1 MDEHDQMLLPITAL
15 PICCTALLGTSLPW
29 NPPRASCAAHEA
41 TEKMSGL
48 ASGWTKSTI
57 HRTAFTKIYSG
68 SNCSMSAEEKQ
79 FNSFQDS
86 AAVSETTP
94 SESTKHR
101 VLNRSG
107 CSHPTS
113 CALADILFCHHH
125 TAHWVTALP
134 NCSLLFL
141 PGNTRL
147 TCYFWLAGIQPNQAL
162 DPTSVFWSGKLTW
175 FSLNWEKKVNT

>member
-1 MDEHDQMLLPITAL
+1 MLSRGEPCSPSSTSQQHCHSLQQHRAAPSMSTDGAQAACSSAL

-41 TEKMSGL
+41 TEKTSGL

-68 SNCSMSAEEKQ
+68 SNCSMSTEEKQ

-94 SESTKHR
+94 FKSTKHR

-125 TAHWVTALP
+125 TAH
-134 NCSLLFL
+134 
-141 PGNTRL
+141 
-147 TCYFWLAGIQPNQAL
+147 
-162 DPTSVFWSGKLTW
+162 
-175 FSLNWEKKVNT
+175 